1 MSVSVLLGKIL
12 SGIEIAKNREI
23 IFTTREGEKYKL
35 YHMQTGGRGVWLGVL
50 KVDFLNLMG

>member
-35 YHMQTGGRGVWLGVL
+35 YHMQDCCESVWIGDL